1 MLMNILVV
9 DDNVDSADMLVLLL
23 RALGH
28 PGRAVYSAESAL
40 QATSEFLPDVI
51 ILDLNM
57 PAVDGFDLARRIRSD
72 QRLREVRLIA
82 LSGLVF
88 PQHRAASA
96 AAGID
101 VHLAKPI
108 TIEALLHALG

>member
-1 MLMNILVV
+1 MNILVV

-23 RALGH
+23 RALGYH
-28 PGRAVYSAESAL
+28 GHAVYSGDAAL
-40 QATSEFLPDVI
+40 GAALEIRPDVV

-57 PAVDGFDLARRIRSD
+57 PGVDGFELART
-72 QRLREVRLIA
+72 LRKDEQLRNVRLIA

-88 PQHRAASA
+88 PHHRAASA
-96 AAGID
+96 EAGID

-108 TIEALLHALG
+108 TIEVLTHALG

>member
-1 MLMNILVV
+1 MEILVV

-28 PGRAVYSAESAL
+28 DGRAVYSGEATLRAAL
-40 QATSEFLPDVI
+40 ERVPDVI

-57 PAVDGFDLARRIRSD
+57 PDVDGFDVARRIRQD
-72 QRLREVRLIA
+72 ARLREVRLIA

-88 PQHRAASA
+88 PHHLAASR

-108 TIEALLHALG
+108 TIEVLMHALG